1 MKQLPSEVKK
11 LIREFASDRLLP
23 TPTALLIKQLHF
35 QYQNETERHGIYL
48 PDRLMV
54 TTMSPTRFLDGS
66 YSTIVHD
73 DYIRRY
79 HLADFLP
86 SYWSDYANTF
96 DSTAYDDESIERRL
110 RWGN

>member
-23 TPTALLIKQLHF
+23 TPTALLIKQLHI

-66 YSTIVHD
+66 YSTIAHD
-73 DYIRRY
+73 DLIRRY
-79 HLADFLP
+79 HLVDFLP

-96 DSTAYDDESIERRL
+96 DSTAYDDENIVRRL
-110 RWGN
+110 RWE

>member
-79 HLADFLP
+79 HLVDFRL
-86 SYWSDYANTF
+86 ATGVIML
-96 DSTAYDDESIERRL
+96 AHSILQPMTTRT
-110 RWGN
+110 